1 MSALT
6 RFEACY
12 AELLEIEGG
21 YSNRKLSA
29 DPGGPTMN
37 GVTWQTYNAYRDV
50 KGLPRRDVR
59 EMEPHERR
67 NIYWGQYWR
76 AAGCEHLPAGLDF
89 AVFDFAV
96 HSGPVTAIRHLQRT
110 LGVNAD
116 GHYGMQTYGAIR
128 QSYIPALIQGLMEQR
143 RGYGRRLKNYPQ
155 NQGWENRWR
164 RVEASALAA
173 AGAQAWAAS
182 ITYTAT
188 PQDPDVRSAEQSRAL
203 PQAPTPPVTPEIL
216 LGGSG
221 AGTLPFT
228 LASIAQRSVVDGRFS
243 PTAFLL
249 ALAFEPLVWMAAVSI
264 GSAVW
269 VYLWRRQHAQ

>member
-1 MSALT
+1 ME

-12 AELLEIEGG
+12 AELLDIEGG

-37 GVTWQTYNAYRDV
+37 GVTWETYNAYRDV

-59 EMEPHERR
+59 EMEPRERR
-67 NIYWGQYWR
+67 DIYWGQYWR
-76 AAGCEHLPAGLDF
+76 AAGCEHLPVGLDL

-96 HSGPVTAIRHLQRT
+96 HSGVITAIRYLQRA
-110 LGVNAD
+110 LGVSVD
-116 GHYGMQTYGAIR
+116 GHYGMETYGAIR
-128 QSYIPALIQGLMEQR
+128 QSYVPSLIQSYLAER
-143 RGYGRRLKNYPQ
+143 RTFGRGRANYPQ
-155 NQGWENRWR
+155 NKNGWENRWR

-173 AGAQAWAAS
+173 AGAHAWAANV
-182 ITYTAT
+182 TYAPA
-188 PQDPDVRSAEQSRAL
+188 PQDPDARSAEQSRAE
-203 PQAPTPPVTPEIL
+203 PAAPTPPVTTELL

-243 PTAFLL
+243 MAAFLM
-249 ALAFEPLVWMAAVSI
+249 ALAFEPLVWMALVTI
-264 GSAVW
+264 GSALS
-269 VYLWRRQHAQ
+269 VYLWRRKHAQ